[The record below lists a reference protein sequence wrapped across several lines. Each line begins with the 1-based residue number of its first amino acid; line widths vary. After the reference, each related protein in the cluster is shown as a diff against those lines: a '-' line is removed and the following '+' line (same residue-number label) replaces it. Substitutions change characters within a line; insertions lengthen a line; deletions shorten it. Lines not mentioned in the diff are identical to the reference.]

1 MPEHTYYSPH
11 DHMSSIYI
19 PNEDRTYDDMDYIS
33 NLYYDEVYNI
43 VKNVMKK
50 WVKQNFIPQVNKFLR
65 DVSNGKYPDFED
77 YIIEKNNLIPEDT
90 NQWFYDNIILYTAS
104 LVNEIESNP
113 IEYAIYMI
121 ENTYGYEGDVM
132 DEIVYELTR
141 FNTVKVYTDL
151 IDRYADG
158 KPLTDDECDDIAEFI
173 VNLDEYITPNLVNKA
188 IDIVFSDYLK
198 NPVKNIKNLFIN
210 IPVTTRMLI

>member
-11 DHMSSIYI
+11 DHISSIYI

-33 NLYYDEVYNI
+33 NIYYDELYNI

-50 WVKQNFIPQVNKFLR
+50 WVKQNFIPQVNKFLK

-77 YIIEKNNLIPEDT
+77 YIIEENNLIPEDT
-90 NQWFYDNIILYTAS
+90 NQWFYDNIILFTAS

-113 IEYAIYMI
+113 IEYATYMI

-141 FNTVKVYTDL
+141 FNPVKTYTDL
-151 IDRYADG
+151 IDRYTEG
-158 KPLTDDECDDIAEFI
+158 KSLTDDDCDDIAEFI
-173 VNLDEYITPNLVNKA
+173 VNLDEYITPDLVNKA
-188 IDIVFSDYLK
+188 IDIVFSDYLR

-210 IPVTTRMLI
+210 IPVTTHMLI